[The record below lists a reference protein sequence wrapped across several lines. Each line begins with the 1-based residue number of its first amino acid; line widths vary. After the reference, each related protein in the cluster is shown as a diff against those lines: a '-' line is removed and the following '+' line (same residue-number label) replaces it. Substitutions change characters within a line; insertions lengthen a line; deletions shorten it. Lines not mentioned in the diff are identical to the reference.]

1 MINFDCPR
9 FVTDYVHRSG
19 RTGRINNP
27 LSKCSVHTFVSYK
40 PDVYM
45 LQSLERSI
53 REGKEIDGIDL
64 DVKNFYQSKYA
75 DNQPEDGD

>member
-1 MINFDCPR
+1 
-9 FVTDYVHRSG
+9 
-19 RTGRINNP
+19 
-27 LSKCSVHTFVSYK
+27 
-40 PDVYM
+40 M